1 MKLSPK
7 IRPAMRVMRMRGYD
21 KFSDQP
27 CDTLYT
33 EKRLLDKGSD
43 VEYLSR
49 DILIMEEKKK

>member
-27 CDTLYT
+27 CDTLCT

-49 DILIMEEKKK
+49 VEIMEEKKK